1 MESSMSKLL
10 TVSDVS
16 ERLGI
21 TPHGVRALIRKG
33 NLKAERLGR
42 DYVIRESDLKTMKR
56 PGMGRP
62 KRDG

>member
-1 MESSMSKLL
+1 MSKLL
-10 TVSDVS
+10 TVSDVA
-16 ERLGI
+16 EHLKI

-33 NLKAERLGR
+33 NLKAEMLGR

-62 KRDG
+62 KKED